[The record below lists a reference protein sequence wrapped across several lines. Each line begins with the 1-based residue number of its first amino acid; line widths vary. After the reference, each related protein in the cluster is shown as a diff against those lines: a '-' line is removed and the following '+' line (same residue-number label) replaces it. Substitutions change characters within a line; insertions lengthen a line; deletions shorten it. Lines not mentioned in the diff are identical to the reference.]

1 MSVKTINAISTG
13 AGQRLYTKA
22 KRLIPGGTQLLS
34 KRPEMLLPD
43 LWPCY
48 YSRAKGARIW
58 DLDGKEFLDMSYSGI
73 GACVLGYANPVVDG
87 AVRKAITAGTMATLN
102 CPEDVELAELLIA
115 LHPWS
120 EMVRYT
126 RSGGEAMAVAA
137 RIARAATGRDKIAF
151 CGYHG
156 WHDWYLAANLA
167 ENSNLDGH
175 LLPGL
180 SPTGV
185 PRELQGT
192 VLPFQYNRA
201 DELEQLAR
209 QHRNDLAAII
219 MEPVR
224 NHSPEPG
231 FLEQVRAIAS
241 RERAVLIFDEITS
254 GWRLNTGGAH
264 LTFGVNPDVA
274 VFAKGMS
281 NGYPMGAIVGIR
293 SVMEAAQTSFISST
307 YWTERVGPVAAIAT
321 IREHKAK
328 DVASHLCAIGSQIQ
342 RGWKEL
348 ACKWNL
354 PLDVSGITPL
364 GHFTFTK
371 QNHQAIRTL
380 FSQLMMEKGILATN
394 AFYAMHAHSRKHVS
408 RYLDAADEVFSV
420 LSKAIGEDAIERM
433 LKGPIAHSGFRRLT

>member
-1 MSVKTINAISTG
+1 MSVKTINEISTG

-22 KRLIPGGTQLLS
+22 KLLIPGGTQLLS

-48 YSRAKGARIW
+48 YTRAKGARIW
-58 DLDGKEFLDMSYSGI
+58 DLDGHEFLDMSYSGI
-73 GACVLGYANPVVDG
+73 GACVLGYANPVVDR
-87 AVRKAITAGTMATLN
+87 AVRKAIASGSMATLN
-102 CPEDVELAELLIA
+102 CPEEVELAELLIA
-115 LHPWS
+115 MHPWS

-192 VLPFQYNRA
+192 VLPFQYNKS

-224 NHSPEPG
+224 NHNPEAG
-231 FLEQVRAIAS
+231 FLEKVRAIAS

-354 PLDVSGITPL
+354 PLEVSGIAPL

-380 FSQLMMEKGILATN
+380 FSQLMLEKGILATN
-394 AFYAMHAHSRKHVS
+394 AFYVMHAHSRKHAS

-420 LSKAIGEDAIERM
+420 ISKAIGEDAIERM

>member
-1 MSVKTINAISTG
+1 MNVRSINEISTI
-13 AGQRLYTKA
+13 AGQRLYAKA

-58 DLDGKEFLDMSYSGI
+58 DLDGNEFLDMSYSGI
-73 GACVLGYANPVVDG
+73 GSCILGYADSVVDR
-87 AVRKAITAGTMATLN
+87 AVRKAIAGGTMATLN
-102 CPEDVELAELLIA
+102 CPEEVELAELLVA

-126 RSGGEAMAVAA
+126 RSGGEAMAVAI
-137 RIARAATGRDKIAF
+137 RIARAATGRDRIAF

-185 PRELQGT
+185 PRGLQGT
-192 VLPFQYNRA
+192 VLPFQYNKA
-201 DELEQLAR
+201 DELDELAR

-224 NHSPEPG
+224 NHNPDPG
-231 FLEQVRAIAS
+231 FLDQVRAIAS
-241 RERAVLIFDEITS
+241 RESAVLIFDEITA
-254 GWRLNTGGAH
+254 GWRLTTGGSH
-264 LTFGVNPDVA
+264 LTFGVNPDIA
-274 VFAKGMS
+274 VFAKAMS

-293 SVMEAAQTSFISST
+293 SVMEAAQNSFISST
-307 YWTERVGPVAAIAT
+307 YWTERTGPAAAIAT
-321 IREHKAK
+321 IREHKARE
-328 DVASHLCAIGSQIQ
+328 VASHLIALGAQVQ
-342 RGWKEL
+342 EGWKAL
-348 ACKWNL
+348 ARKWNL
-354 PLDVSGITPL
+354 PLEVSGIAPL

-371 QNHQAIRTL
+371 ENQQAIRTL
-380 FSQLMMEKGILATN
+380 FSQLMLDKGILATN
-394 AFYAMHAHSRKHVS
+394 AFYAMYAHSRRHVS
-408 RYLDAADEVFSV
+408 RYLEAADEVFSV
-420 LSKAIGEDAIERM
+420 LTKAIGEDAVERM

>member
-342 RGWKEL
+342 RGWK
-348 ACKWNL
+348 
-354 PLDVSGITPL
+354 
-364 GHFTFTK
+364 
-371 QNHQAIRTL
+371 
-380 FSQLMMEKGILATN
+380 
-394 AFYAMHAHSRKHVS
+394 
-408 RYLDAADEVFSV
+408 
-420 LSKAIGEDAIERM
+420 
-433 LKGPIAHSGFRRLT
+433 

>member
-1 MSVKTINAISTG
+1 M
-13 AGQRLYTKA
+13 
-22 KRLIPGGTQLLS
+22 
-34 KRPEMLLPD
+34 
-43 LWPCY
+43 
-48 YSRAKGARIW
+48 
-58 DLDGKEFLDMSYSGI
+58 
-73 GACVLGYANPVVDG
+73 
-87 AVRKAITAGTMATLN
+87 
-102 CPEDVELAELLIA
+102 
-115 LHPWS
+115 
-120 EMVRYT
+120 
-126 RSGGEAMAVAA
+126 
-137 RIARAATGRDKIAF
+137 
-151 CGYHG
+151 
-156 WHDWYLAANLA
+156 
-167 ENSNLDGH
+167 
-175 LLPGL
+175 
-180 SPTGV
+180 

-192 VLPFQYNRA
+192 VLPFQYNKP

-224 NHSPEPG
+224 NHNPEAG
-231 FLEQVRAIAS
+231 FLEKVRAIAS

-354 PLDVSGITPL
+354 PLEVSGIAPL

-380 FSQLMMEKGILATN
+380 FSQLMLEKGILATN
-394 AFYAMHAHSRKHVS
+394 AFYVMHAHSRKHAS

-420 LSKAIGEDAIERM
+420 ISKAIGEDAIERM

>member
-1 MSVKTINAISTG
+1 
-13 AGQRLYTKA
+13 
-22 KRLIPGGTQLLS
+22 
-34 KRPEMLLPD
+34 MLLPD

-58 DLDGKEFLDMSYSGI
+58 DLDGNEFLDMSYSGI
-73 GACVLGYANPVVDG
+73 GSCILGYADSVVDR
-87 AVRKAITAGTMATLN
+87 AVRKAIAGGTMATLN
-102 CPEDVELAELLIA
+102 CPEEVELAELLVA

-126 RSGGEAMAVAA
+126 RSGGEAMAVAI

-156 WHDWYLAANLA
+156 WHDWYLAANLT

-185 PRELQGT
+185 PRGLRGT
-192 VLPFQYNRA
+192 VLPFQYNKLE
-201 DELEQLAR
+201 ELVDLAE

-224 NHSPEPG
+224 NHTPDPG

-241 RERAVLIFDEITS
+241 RERAVLIFDEITA
-254 GWRLNTGGAH
+254 GWRLTTGGSH
-264 LTFGVNPDVA
+264 MILGVNPDIA
-274 VFAKGMS
+274 VFAKAMS

-293 SVMEAAQTSFISST
+293 SVMQAAQNSFISST
-307 YWTERVGPVAAIAT
+307 YWTERIGPAAAIAT
-321 IREHKAK
+321 IQEHKEK
-328 DVASHLCAIGSQIQ
+328 EVASHLISLGTQIQ
-342 RGWKEL
+342 DGWRSL
-348 ACKWNL
+348 AQRWNL
-354 PLDVSGITPL
+354 PLEVSGIAPL
-364 GHFTFTK
+364 GHFTFTTE
-371 QNHQAIRTL
+371 NHQAIRTL
-380 FSQLMMEKGILATN
+380 FSQLMLDNGILATN
-394 AFYAMHAHSRKHVS
+394 AFYAMNAHSSRHIS
-408 RYLDAADEVFSV
+408 RYLETTDKVFAV
-420 LSKAIGEDAIERM
+420 LSKAIGENSVERM